1 MITVTSNNYY
11 INEYARLINR
21 ITLDDE
27 HIDNLVER
35 IVLKAEAAKADNKKQ
50 IAFVAAAV
58 AVAALGTKFLLD
70 VNKKK

>member
-1 MITVTSNNYY
+1 M
-11 INEYARLINR
+11 NR

-27 HIDNLVER
+27 HIDNLVEK
-35 IVLKAEAAKADNKKQ
+35 IALKAETAKVDNKKQ

-58 AVAALGTKFLLD
+58 AVVALGAKVLLD